1 MHPFFIYIS
10 QTQIESSYMVEK
22 IGKVP
27 EIIYDPFQEPPPSKL
42 EITAM
47 SKSLCQTGFLS
58 I

>member
-10 QTQIESSYMVEK
+10 QPQIESSYMVEK

-27 EIIYDPFQEPPPSKL
+27 EIIYDSFQPPPSKS